1 MQRPRC
7 LRGQCQGLGGQGNW
21 LGRLSRVR
29 PVQALSAMIEFKFCF
44 ESSGMPLK
52 GFSQGRETVI
62 SPWLLNKEQAA
73 GGKTGGRD
81 IARQMGG
88 VPSQGKV
95 VSGLRSWQCRRRA
108 GGCFLEVLRCG

>member
-1 MQRPRC
+1 
-7 LRGQCQGLGGQGNW
+7 
-21 LGRLSRVR
+21 
-29 PVQALSAMIEFKFCF
+29 MIEFKFCF

-73 GGKTGGRD
+73 GGKTRGRD
-81 IARQMGG
+81 IAPQMGG